1 MLSLLERRNDNMAKE
16 NMFARAAG
24 LRENEQE
31 RIKQDL
37 QSQASGEADEPRTT
51 MTLSMSVSDKIALKM
66 IATKRKKTVS
76 KMLHEWIIELQQ
88 EDEA

>member
-1 MLSLLERRNDNMAKE
+1 MAKNE

-31 RIKQDL
+31 RIKQSL
-37 QSQASGEADEPRTT
+37 QQEASGEGSEPRTT
-51 MTLSMSVSDKIALKM
+51 MTLSMSVSDKMALKM

-76 KMLHEWIIELQQ
+76 KMLHEWIVELQQ
-88 EDEA
+88 EENDEE

>member
-1 MLSLLERRNDNMAKE
+1 MAKNE

-31 RIKQDL
+31 RMKQDL

>member
-1 MLSLLERRNDNMAKE
+1 MAKE

>member
-1 MLSLLERRNDNMAKE
+1 MAKNE
-16 NMFARAAG
+16 NMFARAAE

-31 RIKQDL
+31 RMKQNL

-88 EDEA
+88 EENDKE